1 MKIGFFSIIIL
12 AILFIGSS
20 FIGQLPFTICVS
32 ILAGL
37 SLREM
42 FNLRLK
48 DKRAPSEI
56 EVAAYMVAVY
66 MVTQETD
73 SIPIQFVLDY
83 RMIAVLFFICFIPLI
98 FIDDKHKYSTVTAL
112 YTFGSTVFI
121 GIAFNIFVQ
130 LRSYNPNYITY
141 IFLVAFLTDLF
152 SFITGKFIGET
163 MLTTISPRKT
173 SEGAMGGLVMGT
185 ALPSMYFYSV
195 FRNTLSP
202 QLIILLTLQLSL
214 MGQIGD
220 IVFSYIKREFG
231 KKEFS
236 HVVIGDGGILD
247 VIDCLLFVALDFSI
261 FLKIL

>member
-1 MKIGFFSIIIL
+1 MKIGFISIIIL

-20 FIGQLPFTICVS
+20 FIGQLPFTIIVS
-32 ILAGL
+32 ILAVL

-42 FNLRLK
+42 FNLRSK
-48 DKRAPSEI
+48 EKRAPAEI
-56 EVAAYMVAVY
+56 ELASYIIAIYMI
-66 MVTQETD
+66 TTEGEID
-73 SIPIQFVLDY
+73 PLEFVIDY
-83 RMIAVLFFICFIPLI
+83 RIISVLLFIDFIPLI
-98 FIDDKHKYSTVTAL
+98 FIDNKHKYSTVTAL

-130 LRSYNPNYITY
+130 LRLYNPNYITY
-141 IFLVAFLTDLF
+141 IFLVAFTTDLF

-185 ALPSMYFYSV
+185 ALPTMYLYSV
-195 FRNTLSP
+195 ARNVLEP
-202 QLIILLTLQLSL
+202 HIIILFTLQLSVI
-214 MGQIGD
+214 GQVGD

-261 FLKIL
+261 FISVF